1 MKLLFERWRDNPQV
15 QEATEKFSA
24 AAGRFLSVRG
34 SSETDDRIAAR
45 KYWSELSSMYWT
57 VAVALIDAQT
67 ESVPEEL
74 VFDEQERLFLD
85 LGVVDQEL
93 TPFHPEITRLLREAG
108 AEEMLVFAG
117 GIIPDR
123 DVATLKQAGIDQIFL
138 PGTNTGDIVKYLE
151 QRLVR
156 A

>member
-67 ESVPEEL
+67 ESFPEEL

-93 TPFHPEITRLLREAG
+93 TPFHPEITRLLNSRAPAG
-108 AEEMLVFAG
+108 LFQYYSFSDHIAECYSMVMAKPVTPPRSG
-117 GIIPDR
+117 YSI
-123 DVATLKQAGIDQIFL
+123 
-138 PGTNTGDIVKYLE
+138 
-151 QRLVR
+151 
-156 A
+156 